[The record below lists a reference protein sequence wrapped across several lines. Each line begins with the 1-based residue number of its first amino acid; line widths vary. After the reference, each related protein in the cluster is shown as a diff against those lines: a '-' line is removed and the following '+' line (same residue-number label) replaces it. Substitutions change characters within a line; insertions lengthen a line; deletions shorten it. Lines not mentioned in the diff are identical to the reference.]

1 MAFCERLGWV
11 HLRSILEGF
20 SERLAFG
27 VRRELTELV
36 KLEGID
42 GRRARAFH
50 TAHIITIAA
59 LATTSVEQI
68 AKILRSAVP
77 FTVRLVICY
86 LMEHPFR

>member
-11 HLRSILEGF
+11 YLRSILEGF

-50 TAHIITIAA
+50 TAHITTIAA